1 MTAARRFRLLAIVA
15 FGMIFGGA
23 VQAESEIAPLKIVTF
38 GTSLTARGGWQEPL
52 RAALS
57 TCLSRP
63 VEISIVAKGG
73 ATSQWAV
80 GETDAVVN
88 KAPDVVLVEFYANDA
103 ALNRFM
109 TVSASRR
116 NVATVLDD
124 LRQRLPRSR
133 ILVMAMNPFS
143 GMRGW
148 MRPFGDSYVDAHR
161 EEAERR
167 SMEFVDHRPAWKNLD
182 GDDLSAAIPD
192 GVHPLPE
199 KAADVMV
206 PTLVERLCHGR

>member
-1 MTAARRFRLLAIVA
+1 
-15 FGMIFGGA
+15 

-148 MRPFGDSYVDAHR
+148 IRPFEDSYVDAHR

-206 PTLVERLCHGR
+206 PTLVERLCHGRVD